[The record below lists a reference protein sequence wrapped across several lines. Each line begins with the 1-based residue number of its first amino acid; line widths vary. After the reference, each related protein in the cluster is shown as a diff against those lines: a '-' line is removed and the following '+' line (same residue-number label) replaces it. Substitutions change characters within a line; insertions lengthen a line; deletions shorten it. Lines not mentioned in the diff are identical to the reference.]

1 MRQNLASQHR
11 SFPPMPGDTE
21 LLKEGFDPELMP
33 ILARHWPGLTD
44 ARDRRVELRRMAQT
58 RIAAMEKTARTQIE
72 TCSVEEQTALI
83 ADGLTS
89 DAGREFFAQ
98 LPSFESLMP
107 RLDAAQ
113 TKGLLESKDSEAL

>member
-1 MRQNLASQHR
+1 MQQNLASQHR
-11 SFPPMPGDTE
+11 SFPPIPGDIE
-21 LLKEGFDPELMP
+21 PLKEAFDPELMP

-44 ARDRRVELRRMAQT
+44 AKDRRVELRRMAQT
-58 RIAAMEKTARTQIE
+58 RIAMEKAARTQIE
-72 TCSVEEQTALI
+72 TCSVEAQTALI

-98 LPSFESLMP
+98 LPSAESLMP

-113 TKGLLESKDSEAL
+113 IKGLLESKDSEAL